1 MYIYYTCRIV
11 DTPGLFDTVTKQ
23 EEIKFELSKVIDECI
38 TGIDVFLYVH
48 NGTVRFSP
56 EEQETVR
63 ELEVSYLY
71 IFSYTQTWTYI
82 ASRFFRYSFNFLL

>member
-1 MYIYYTCRIV
+1 MCVYVCVCRIV

-48 NGTVRFSP
+48 SGNGRFSP

-63 ELEVSYLY
+63 ELEVSIYLHVHL
-71 IFSYTQTWTYI
+71 FH
-82 ASRFFRYSFNFLL
+82 FLGWV